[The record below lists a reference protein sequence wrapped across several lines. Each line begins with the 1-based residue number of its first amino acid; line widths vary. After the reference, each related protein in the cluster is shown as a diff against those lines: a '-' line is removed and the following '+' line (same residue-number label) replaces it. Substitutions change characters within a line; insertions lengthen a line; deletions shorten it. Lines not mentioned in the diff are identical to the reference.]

1 MQWSCAGNVC
11 EIKGKWALICSSR
24 TCMCVGDGG
33 SGAGATWERNT
44 ESSEMRNPGRT
55 KDLRC
60 KPHRSYRAVSG
71 PLQDFSCLP
80 HPQLWPPPIFFS
92 VSMKVVF
99 FFFKVPHMSKI
110 IQCLSFFIWL
120 ISLNTSPQLSSVLFQ
135 MTGFLPFIWLHIFH
149 CNVNIHHIFF
159 IHSSVNRH
167 RLFSCLGYCKSVQ
180 FS

>member
-99 FFFKVPHMSKI
+99 FFLRFHIWAKSYSV
-110 IQCLSFFIWL
+110 CLSSSDLFHLIQALNFHPCCFKWQDFFLLYGCIY
-120 ISLNTSPQLSSVLFQ
+120 
-135 MTGFLPFIWLHIFH
+135 FIAM
-149 CNVNIHHIFF
+149 
-159 IHSSVNRH
+159 
-167 RLFSCLGYCKSVQ
+167 
-180 FS
+180 